1 MTLDES
7 TAQLVRSLG
16 PLRAFALGLALERI
30 VPHAALRP
38 AWRANL
44 GLWLVNALLM
54 TAVCGACAWTLA
66 VSMQAAGIGLLNLID
81 VPLVVGIVATV
92 LALDLVSYFWHRA
105 MHEVGFLWRF
115 HRVHHADTDYHVS
128 TALRFHPGELLL
140 ALPVRLAAVV
150 LLGAPA
156 VAVVVFEVIFGIANV
171 LEHGNFDLP
180 GRLEKTLAGV
190 LVTPALHRRHHSIER
205 RERDS
210 NFGTIL
216 SVWDRLARTL
226 RPAASAEAFPTDLPG
241 FAPAA
246 GRSLMQMLREPAARP
261 RMNDRNSH

>member
-7 TAQLVRSLG
+7 TVQLLRSLA
-16 PLRAFALGLALERI
+16 PLGAFALGLALERI

-44 GLWLVNALLM
+44 GLWLLGALLM

-66 VSMQAAGIGLLNLID
+66 VTARASGIGLLNAID
-81 VPLVVGIVATV
+81 APLAVGIAATLV
-92 LALDLVSYFWHRA
+92 ALDLVSYFWHRA
-105 MHEVGFLWRF
+105 MHRVGFLWRL
-115 HRVHHADTDYHVS
+115 HRVHHADADYHVS

-140 ALPVRLAAVV
+140 ALPVRLSAIL
-150 LLGAPA
+150 LLGAPP
-156 VAVVVFEVIFGIANV
+156 VAVVAFEAVFGIANV

-180 GRLEKTLAGV
+180 RRLEQSLAAV
-190 LVTPALHRRHHSIER
+190 LVTPALHRRHHSVER

-210 NFGTIL
+210 NLGTIL

-226 RPAASAEAFPTDLPG
+226 RPSASTQSFPTGLPG
-241 FAPAA
+241 LPPGE
-246 GRSLMQMLREPAARP
+246 GRSLAAMLLLPAARS
-261 RMNDRNSH
+261 R